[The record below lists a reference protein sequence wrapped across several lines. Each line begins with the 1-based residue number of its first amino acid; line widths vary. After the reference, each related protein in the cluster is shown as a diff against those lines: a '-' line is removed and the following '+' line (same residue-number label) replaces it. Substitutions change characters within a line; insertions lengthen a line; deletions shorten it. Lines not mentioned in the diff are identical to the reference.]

1 MIRSTIRQMMALALV
16 PEEYVT
22 SLFSNLG
29 QEFDESERNEL
40 SGIFKYFNNYYINRI
55 PIWKIPERERMIFAK
70 VTKKEDSFL
79 VITRTH
85 IFTGYNN
92 QFKIR
97 LNKNHPQHMG
107 LH

>member
-1 MIRSTIRQMMALALV
+1 MMIRSTIRQMMALALI

-55 PIWKIPERERMIFAK
+55 PIWNCFKIPEREQIIFAK
-70 VTKKEDSFL
+70 VTKKED
-79 VITRTH
+79 
-85 IFTGYNN
+85 
-92 QFKIR
+92 
-97 LNKNHPQHMG
+97 
-107 LH
+107 